1 MALSSDQ
8 LNEAMA
14 VANRLIRDEIPN
26 QFSKAS
32 YFMHLM
38 TKKPNLEYGSGGTKI
53 QIPVQIAENSSKGWF
68 DGGFGAIDTNANQQ
82 ISFGEFDW
90 KYYYSNVSFTVSD
103 FAQTDN
109 TPLAIKSLITA
120 KIEGAKQA
128 ANRDISSS
136 LHGDGSATGS
146 VTGLGAVFAASGT
159 AYAGITNTDL
169 DDSSTWLTEID
180 TTTNTINYANLN
192 TLFMTLVGR
201 GQTQGNEIG
210 GFQPDLLISNAF
222 VLNKFLG
229 SQQSQQ
235 QFATESSLKAG
246 FRGATFNGTFWAID
260 SFSPGSADG
269 ATADNYLYVMA
280 SPTFKLIY
288 KYGFE
293 GRSAAAF
300 DQSQMRLPSQ
310 AVVANQNYMVFN
322 LACTAR
328 RYNGVFKALTS

>member
-1 MALSSDQ
+1 MALSADQ

-14 VANRLIRDEIPN
+14 VANRLIRSEIPD
-26 QFSKAS
+26 QFSKAN
-32 YFMHLM
+32 YFFHLM
-38 TKKPNLEYGSGGTKI
+38 TKKPNLEFGSGGTQI
-53 QIPVQIAENSSKGWF
+53 QIPIQIAENQSKGWF

-82 ISFGEFDW
+82 LSHGVFDW
-90 KYYYSNVSFTVSD
+90 KYYYSNISFTLDD
-103 FAQTDN
+103 FAKTDN

-128 ANRDISSS
+128 ASRDISSA
-136 LHGDGSATGS
+136 LHGDGSASGS
-146 VTGLGAVFAASGT
+146 ITGLGAVFAASGT

-169 DDSSTWLTEID
+169 DDSTTWLTEID

-201 GQTQGNEIG
+201 GQTQGNDIG
-210 GFQPDLLISNAF
+210 GFAPNLMISNAF

-235 QFATESSLKAG
+235 QFATDATLRAG
-246 FRGATFNGTFWAID
+246 FSGATFNGCFWSID

-269 ATADNYLYVMA
+269 ATSDNYLYVMA
-280 SPTFKLIY
+280 TPTFKLIY

-293 GRSAAAF
+293 GKTAPVDTST
-300 DQSQMRLPSQ
+300 MRLPSQ
-310 AVVANQNYMVFN
+310 AVVSSQNYMVMN
-322 LACTAR
+322 LVCTAR

>member
-1 MALSSDQ
+1 MALSADQ

-14 VANRLIRDEIPN
+14 VATRLIRDEIPD
-26 QFSKAS
+26 QFSKAN

-38 TKKPNLEYGSGGTKI
+38 TKKPNLEFGSGGTQI
-53 QIPVQIAENSSKGWF
+53 QIPVQIAENQSKGWF

-82 ISFGEFDW
+82 LSFGTFDW
-90 KYYYSNVSFTVSD
+90 KYYYSNVSFTMED
-103 FAQTDN
+103 FAKTDN
-109 TPLAIKSLITA
+109 TPLAIRSLITA

-128 ANRDISSS
+128 ATRDISSS
-136 LHGDGSATGS
+136 LHSDGSVTGS

-169 DDSSTWLTEID
+169 DDSTTWLTEID

-192 TLFMTLVGR
+192 TLFMNLVGR

-210 GFQPDLLISNAF
+210 GFAPNLMISNAF

-235 QFATESSLKAG
+235 QFAQEDTLRAG
-246 FRGATFNGTFWAID
+246 FRGATFNGVFWAID
-260 SFSPGSADG
+260 SYSPGSADG
-269 ATADNYLYVMA
+269 ATADNFCYVM
-280 SPTFKLIY
+280 STNTFKLIY

-293 GRSAAAF
+293 GKSSPMET
-300 DQSQMRLPSQ
+300 SQMRLPSQ
-310 AVVANQNYMVFN
+310 AVVSSQNYMVFN